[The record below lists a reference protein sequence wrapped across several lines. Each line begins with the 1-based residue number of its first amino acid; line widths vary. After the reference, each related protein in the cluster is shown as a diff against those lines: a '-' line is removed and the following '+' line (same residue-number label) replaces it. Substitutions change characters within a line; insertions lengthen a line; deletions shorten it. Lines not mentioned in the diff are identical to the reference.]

1 MKEKPTIIDD
11 GTLDTVVLYNGIEYR
26 YSSEYRFSFEND
38 EEFLSDI
45 LEELKWWIQEMEEQF
60 NWTIFLEKK

>member
-1 MKEKPTIIDD
+1 MTEKPTIIDD

-26 YSSEYRFSFEND
+26 YSSEYRFSFKND

>member
-1 MKEKPTIIDD
+1 MTEKPTIIDD